1 MANEAAQL
9 LDQLMGSARNALPGE
24 KVKQLHWWDD
34 KVCKHF
40 LCGFCP
46 SELFVNTKAEASV
59 GKCGGA
65 FSWWG
70 VFDRGKVSAEL
81 RRQSLTMFFYNFYC
95 KPFFSSIV

>member
-24 KVKQLHWWDD
+24 KVKQLHWWDE
-34 KVCKHF
+34 KVCKHY

-59 GKCGGA
+59 GKC
-65 FSWWG
+65 S
-70 VFDRGKVSAEL
+70 VSASVFTNTG
-81 RRQSLTMFFYNFYC
+81 RYFSLDDMCRNGM
-95 KPFFSSIV
+95 